1 MLIAPSNTVQ
11 KSSQVST
18 VAEVMF
24 SITPSLSRSE
34 WTQAHSP
41 TLQSQGPVLLI
52 LSGEVHS
59 CNQFG
64 ESLMLL
70 LSERSQS
77 HNLWSGSGQV
87 FAMTRSPTRSQKF
100 LWRSEINRKW
110 WFESSSGQSV
120 KCIPVKQ
127 LPSLK
132 EAVYSTLYRSSRSA
146 KWLHPP
152 LQGAKSSTVI

>member
-64 ESLMLL
+64 EILMLL

-77 HNLWSGSGQV
+77 HHLWSGSGQV

-100 LWRSEINRKW
+100 LWRSEINRSDGLSPHQVKGLSVSLW
-110 WFESSSGQSV
+110 NSSPPLRKQSTV
-120 KCIPVKQ
+120 PYTDLPD
-127 LPSLK
+127 LPSDYTL
-132 EAVYSTLYRSSRSA
+132 LYRE
-146 KWLHPP
+146 
-152 LQGAKSSTVI
+152 